1 MIFMLQQEGTM
12 IFLMGILLL
21 VMFLFIMTNKWR
33 RSAVYIS
40 IYGLLLLALQILCS
54 ALPKDISIIVANVIL
69 IILNISL
76 TIQI

>member
-40 IYGLLLLALQILCS
+40 IYGLLLLAIQILCS